1 MNRRRS
7 VARSSQSLA
16 GLAVLAGCAAG
27 AGSQHHSLSARY
39 FESDSTAIFRAAEQ
53 ALTSYGR
60 LDRSDERT
68 GTILGLVGPYAVRI
82 VVPPGTRSL
91 EIDCDVAG
99 TWSAGAAKTRTDGDA
114 TTVRVT
120 KEGLTAERCTEDLQ
134 SEVEKRF

>member
-1 MNRRRS
+1 MTCRRS
-7 VARSSQSLA
+7 MQRTSPALA
-16 GLAVLAGCAAG
+16 GLAVLVGCAAG
-27 AGSQHHSLSARY
+27 VGTASHSLNARY

-53 ALTSYGR
+53 ALASYGR
-60 LDRSDERT
+60 VESSDVRT
-68 GTILGLVGPYAVRI
+68 GTVIGRVPPYAVRI

-99 TWSAGAAKTRTDGDA
+99 TWSAGAAKPRTEGDA

-134 SEVEKRF
+134 SEIEKRF